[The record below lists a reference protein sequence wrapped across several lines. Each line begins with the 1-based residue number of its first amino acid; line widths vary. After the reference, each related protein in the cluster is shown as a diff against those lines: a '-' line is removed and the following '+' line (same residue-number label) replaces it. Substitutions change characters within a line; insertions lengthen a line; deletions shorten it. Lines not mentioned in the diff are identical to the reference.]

1 MKSAVAGIAMGLIM
15 EDDRYSILSDIMGL
29 EDHLGDMDFKVA
41 GTETGITAF
50 QLDIKIEGI
59 TPAIMRE
66 ALAQAREGRLHI
78 LAKMK
83 EAIQEPEKNLSP
95 HAPRIVT
102 MQVPV
107 DKIGDV
113 IGPGGRIIKGIVEE
127 TKADVNIDNDGTVT
141 ISGHNQK
148 SLESALDII
157 HSIIA
162 EVEVGKIYRGVVKRV
177 MEYGAF
183 VEILR
188 GKEGLVH
195 ISKLD
200 HRKVNNVS
208 DILKEGDVVNVKV
221 LGIDKIGRI
230 DLSRKDALDSRN

>member
-1 MKSAVAGIAMGLIM
+1 MGLVM
-15 EDDRYSILSDIMGL
+15 ENDRYCVLSDIQGI

-50 QLDIKIEGI
+50 QMDIKIEGI

-66 ALAQAREGRLHI
+66 ALEQAREGRLHI
-78 LAKMK
+78 LNIMKQVAK
-83 EAIQEPEKNLSP
+83 EPEKQLSP
-95 HAPRIVT
+95 FAPRI
-102 MQVPV
+102 MIIQIPV
-107 DKIGDV
+107 EKIGDI
-113 IGPGGRIIKGIVEE
+113 IGPGGRVIKGIVEE
-127 TKADVNIDNDGTVT
+127 TKTDINIDNNGTVT
-141 ISGHNQK
+141 ISGPDQK
-148 SLESALDII
+148 SLETAVEII
-157 HSIIA
+157 RSITEEI
-162 EVEVGKIYRGVVKRV
+162 EVGKIYRGVVKRV

-208 DILKEGDVVNVKV
+208 DVLKEGDTVYVKV
-221 LGIDKIGRI
+221 VGIDKLGRI
-230 DLSRKDALDSRN
+230 DLSRKDALDYKGPKNKM